1 MVGADRQLGTLILIP
16 APQGGLRKTPL
27 KLPWM
32 LAEHER
38 EIPSSEEGEVR
49 AKQRIDSLRA
59 GKEPAVARR
68 MLGEPGKRRGEKEL
82 SAGVEQSGEPF
93 EECHGIGNPIEE
105 IGGEDEIEALFEGGG
120 ERVAHSKFDPLR
132 ADAGGNGKFPLHEL
146 ITLHRNRTADR
157 ACLLKQAGGLEKS
170 LGEVQSHHASTAPG
184 ELEAGTTDC
193 AAEFESRG
201 MGRKL
206 FPTESF
212 LDAADGKVGRLRRA
226 SGIRE
231 LPFGRSIMENQILG
245 EGGARLVEVGTHS
258 ARPRS
263 FRK

>member
-1 MVGADRQLGTLILIP
+1 M
-16 APQGGLRKTPL
+16 
-27 KLPWM
+27 
-32 LAEHER
+32 R
-38 EIPSSEEGEVR
+38 E
-49 AKQRIDSLRA
+49 KQRVDSLRA
-59 GKEPAVARR
+59 GKEPVVPRR

-82 SAGVEQSGEPF
+82 SAGVEQGGEPI
-93 EECHGIGNPIEE
+93 EECRGIGNPIEK
-105 IGGEDEIEALFEGGG
+105 IGGEDEIEALFKEGGEG
-120 ERVAHSKFDPLR
+120 VADSKFNSLR

-146 ITLHRNRTADR
+146 ITLQRNRTADR

-170 LGEVQSHHASTAPG
+170 LGEVQSHYAATAPG

-193 AAEFESRG
+193 AAELESRG
-201 MGRKL
+201 MRRKL

-226 SGIRE
+226 SGTRE
-231 LPFGRSIMENQILG
+231 LPFDGAIMENQILG
-245 EGGARLVEVGTHS
+245 EGWARLVKVGTHS